1 MLPTQGASRAEAPL
15 EANEWRGCKTR
26 GVKAVKRSESV
37 QGNGREGSFGSV
49 GPLLVVC
56 SFDAAGSGLLARCGR
71 PANLSELRLRAGSRL
86 LGDV

>member
-1 MLPTQGASRAEAPL
+1 MARLQ
-15 EANEWRGCKTR
+15 NR

-56 SFDAAGSGLLARCGR
+56 SFDAGGEGLARQMWPPGE
-71 PANLSELRLRAGSRL
+71 PERAPTQGWQSPSR
-86 LGDV
+86 